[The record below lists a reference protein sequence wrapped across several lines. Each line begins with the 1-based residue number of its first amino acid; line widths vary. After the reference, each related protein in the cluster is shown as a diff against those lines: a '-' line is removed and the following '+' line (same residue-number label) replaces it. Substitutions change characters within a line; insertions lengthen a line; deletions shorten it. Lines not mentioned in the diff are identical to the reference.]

1 MDKTAIKNYAIWAR
15 TKLIEDIKYKAS
27 LLGITEKGIA
37 DALPQSATQEQ
48 YFDIGTRE
56 PYAIR
61 GVQIAQRRSL
71 AEAIKKKAQESDYLT
86 AYNSIIEEVAYT
98 WFNRFIAVRFMEV
111 NDYLPCKIRVLSAVD
126 GRQEPDIVQ
135 NPFDAKLDYTSEEEE
150 LISQHQM
157 NNEGDKLFN
166 MLFVKVCN
174 DLSKVLPQLFEAEQ
188 DYTELLLNISYTDQ
202 DGLIYKLVHDI
213 PEDNFDVNAVDEEGK
228 PVGQV
233 EIIGW
238 LYQYYNT
245 EPKNETF
252 ALLKKN
258 VKITKERIPSATQL
272 FTPDW
277 IVRYMVENSLGRLV
291 ISGQGLVDSEE
302 ERIAKEKE
310 LAERF
315 GWKYY
320 LPEAK
325 QDADVR
331 EQLNQ
336 LTTNNYS
343 PETIKVIDPCM
354 GSGHILVYAFD
365 VLMQIYTQMGYTD
378 KDAVLSIL
386 ENNLYGLDI
395 DKRAFQLAYF
405 AVLMKARQYHKF
417 ILKKQPQCHI
427 YAIAESNGINMKH
440 LAYFGAQLDELAKP
454 VALNQ
459 MQELIATL
467 HDAKEYG
474 SIISVAD
481 YDWDLLH
488 QFAAE
493 FDINGEMNLFDSFG
507 IEATQQRLQELVAV
521 GEVLA
526 QKYEVV
532 VTNPPYM
539 GASNMNPKL
548 NEFIKQKYADYKSDF
563 FSAFII
569 RASEMSK
576 QEGYCGFFTPYV
588 WMFIQSYE
596 KLRKYLYSKA
606 TIETLIQFEY
616 SAFEEAT
623 VPVCTFAFKN
633 SYINKKGCYLRLVD
647 FRGGMEIQRQKTLEA
662 ISNHNCGF
670 YYEQCSDNFA
680 KIPGAPVAYWVSEKL
695 ANAFSS
701 SLLYKYAACCT
712 GMQTGNNDA
721 YVRCWY
727 EVNISETT
735 IINRE
740 SAKYQK
746 YNCGG
751 ESRKW
756 YGNHIK
762 IVNWNHNGEAVRK
775 ENGSVIRNEKF
786 FFNEGVTWKRICS
799 NIITLRYLPAGFI
812 FDQSGDSM
820 FMIGEINIFFMLGF
834 LNSKVAMLAFQFI
847 APTMNLTTGNM
858 NKLPIIYQD
867 SKVVNVLVKQNIS
880 LSKSDWDAFE
890 TSWDFTKHPLVVT
903 SGQLLVNS
911 DSSANTQLTTNHYSL
926 ATSDQ
931 CIVNSEDS
939 ANTQLTTNHYPLTT
953 ISQAYQRWEEE
964 TNTRFAQLKAN
975 EEELNRIFIDIYGLQ
990 DELTPEVEDKDV
1002 TVRKADLQRDIK
1014 SLLSYAV
1021 GCMFGRYSLD
1031 VEGLAYAGGEFS
1043 DQWVVIGEQCYRRE
1057 VVEKYVAQELQRAYG
1072 MAEVNVADGRD
1083 LSSSEVIAERGI
1095 IFTFG
1100 SDEKSSGVDSIK
1112 YRRGTSKKLYEGICE
1127 LSFNSERIKCGIG
1140 NATYDLCSPEILNA
1154 ITNGNGVELVQRGW
1168 QDADSIDWQTIH
1180 YTLKTNHYGADE
1192 DNVIPITDEDYFE
1205 DDIIGRLIAWLK
1217 VVYGAET
1224 LEENLRFIAD
1234 ALGTSGD
1241 TARQKIRNYFL
1252 KDFFKD
1258 HCKIYQKRPIYWLY
1272 DSGKQNGFKAL
1283 IYMHRYNADT
1293 SGQVRAE
1300 YLGKMEETYE
1310 SEINRM
1316 QDIMDNGAGREVA
1329 LAGKRKEKLQK
1340 QLHECRD
1347 YDAVLGHIA
1356 LAGIAIDLDDGVK
1369 VNYVKVQTAKDGKL
1383 LPILAKI

>member
-15 TKLIEDIKYKAS
+15 TKLIDDIKYKAS

-37 DALPQSATQEQ
+37 DALPQSTTQEQ

-86 AYNSIIEEVAYT
+86 SYNSIIEEVAYT

-135 NPFDAKLDYTSEEEE
+135 NPFDAKLDYTSAEEE

-291 ISGQGLVDSEE
+291 ISGQLVVDSGQSLVDSEE

-336 LTTNNYS
+336 LTTN
-343 PETIKVIDPCM
+343 
-354 GSGHILVYAFD
+354 
-365 VLMQIYTQMGYTD
+365 
-378 KDAVLSIL
+378 
-386 ENNLYGLDI
+386 
-395 DKRAFQLAYF
+395 
-405 AVLMKARQYHKF
+405 
-417 ILKKQPQCHI
+417 
-427 YAIAESNGINMKH
+427 
-440 LAYFGAQLDELAKP
+440 
-454 VALNQ
+454 
-459 MQELIATL
+459 
-467 HDAKEYG
+467 
-474 SIISVAD
+474 
-481 YDWDLLH
+481 
-488 QFAAE
+488 
-493 FDINGEMNLFDSFG
+493 
-507 IEATQQRLQELVAV
+507 
-521 GEVLA
+521 
-526 QKYEVV
+526 
-532 VTNPPYM
+532 
-539 GASNMNPKL
+539 
-548 NEFIKQKYADYKSDF
+548 
-563 FSAFII
+563 
-569 RASEMSK
+569 
-576 QEGYCGFFTPYV
+576 
-588 WMFIQSYE
+588 
-596 KLRKYLYSKA
+596 
-606 TIETLIQFEY
+606 
-616 SAFEEAT
+616 
-623 VPVCTFAFKN
+623 
-633 SYINKKGCYLRLVD
+633 
-647 FRGGMEIQRQKTLEA
+647 
-662 ISNHNCGF
+662 
-670 YYEQCSDNFA
+670 
-680 KIPGAPVAYWVSEKL
+680 
-695 ANAFSS
+695 
-701 SLLYKYAACCT
+701 
-712 GMQTGNNDA
+712 
-721 YVRCWY
+721 
-727 EVNISETT
+727 
-735 IINRE
+735 
-740 SAKYQK
+740 
-746 YNCGG
+746 
-751 ESRKW
+751 
-756 YGNHIK
+756 
-762 IVNWNHNGEAVRK
+762 
-775 ENGSVIRNEKF
+775 
-786 FFNEGVTWKRICS
+786 
-799 NIITLRYLPAGFI
+799 
-812 FDQSGDSM
+812 
-820 FMIGEINIFFMLGF
+820 
-834 LNSKVAMLAFQFI
+834 
-847 APTMNLTTGNM
+847 
-858 NKLPIIYQD
+858 
-867 SKVVNVLVKQNIS
+867 
-880 LSKSDWDAFE
+880 
-890 TSWDFTKHPLVVT
+890 
-903 SGQLLVNS
+903 
-911 DSSANTQLTTNHYSL
+911 
-926 ATSDQ
+926 
-931 CIVNSEDS
+931 
-939 ANTQLTTNHYPLTT
+939 HYPLTT

-964 TNTRFAQLKAN
+964 TNARFAQLKAN
-975 EEELNRIFIDIYGLQ
+975 EEELNRIFINIYGLQ

-1031 VEGLAYAGGEFS
+1031 VEGLAYAGGEWDES
-1043 DQWVVIGEQCYRRE
+1043 
-1057 VVEKYVAQELQRAYG
+1057 KYV
-1072 MAEVNVADGRD
+1072 
-1083 LSSSEVIAERGI
+1083 
-1095 IFTFG
+1095 TF
-1100 SDEKSSGVDSIK
+1100 K
-1112 YRRGTSKKLYEGICE
+1112 
-1127 LSFNSERIKCGIG
+1127 
-1140 NATYDLCSPEILNA
+1140 P
-1154 ITNGNGVELVQRGW
+1154 
-1168 QDADSIDWQTIH
+1168 
-1180 YTLKTNHYGADE
+1180 DE

-1356 LAGIAIDLDDGVK
+1356 LASIAIDLDDGVK

>member
-37 DALPQSATQEQ
+37 DALPQSTTQEQ

-135 NPFDAKLDYTSEEEE
+135 NPFDAKLDYTSAEEE

-228 PVGQV
+228 PIGQV

-277 IVRYMVENSLGRLV
+277 IVRYMVENSLGRLWYEGHPE
-291 ISGQGLVDSEE
+291 SADL
-302 ERIAKEKE
+302 KEN
-310 LAERF
+310 
-315 GWKYY
+315 WKYY
-320 LPEAK
+320 LDEAQQEEAVQAELAKLKEEYAKLRPE
-325 QDADVR
+325 D
-331 EQLNQ
+331 
-336 LTTNNYS
+336 
-343 PETIKVIDPCM
+343 IKVIDPCM

-365 VLMQIYTQMGYTD
+365 MLMQIYTQTGYTD
-378 KDAVLSIL
+378 KDAALSIL

-459 MQELIATL
+459 MQELITTL

-493 FDINGEMNLFDSFG
+493 FDISGEMNLFDSFG

-569 RASEMSK
+569 RASEMTK

-623 VPVCTFAFKN
+623 VPVCTFTFKN

-670 YYEQCSDNFA
+670 YYEQYSDNFA
-680 KIPGAPVAYWVSEKL
+680 TIPGAPVAYWVSDIERAEYLKGEVL
-695 ANAFSS
+695 E
-701 SLLYKYAACCT
+701 KYAKPCKGIDT
-712 GMQTGNNDA
+712 GEND
-721 YVRCWY
+721 YFLRLWY
-727 EVNISETT
+727 EV
-735 IINRE
+735 
-740 SAKYQK
+740 KYYELDFK
-746 YNCGG
+746 KAVGRWIPYNKGG
-751 ESRKW
+751 EYRKW
-756 YGNHIK
+756 YGNREYVLK
-762 IVNWNHNGEAVRK
+762 W
-775 ENGSVIRNEKF
+775 NGSSNEL
-786 FFNEGVTWKRICS
+786 ESRLAWKS
-799 NIITLRYLPAGFI
+799 KKPTLRNRDFWFREGFSWGTVSSANISARYTPEGCLFDNGGCTVFSNSYLYKVGAL
-812 FDQSGDSM
+812 
-820 FMIGEINIFFMLGF
+820 INGIVG
-834 LNSKVAMLAFQFI
+834 SRYLAFL
-847 APTMNLTTGNM
+847 APTLNFQPGCIAKIAFNQNICQENEIDEFVST
-858 NKLPIIYQD
+858 
-867 SKVVNVLVKQNIS
+867 NIS

-903 SGQLLVNS
+903 SDQCIVNS
-911 DSSANTQLTTNHYSL
+911 DSSANTQLTTNHSSL
-926 ATSDQ
+926 ATSGQ
-931 CIVNSEDS
+931 LLVNRDSS
-939 ANTQLTTNHYPLTT
+939 ANTQLSTTHYPLTT
-953 ISQAYQRWEEE
+953 IAQAYQRWEEE
-964 TNTRFAQLKAN
+964 TNARFAQLKAN

-1031 VEGLAYAGGEFS
+1031 VEGLAYAGGE
-1043 DQWVVIGEQCYRRE
+1043 WVES
-1057 VVEKYVAQELQRAYG
+1057 KYV
-1072 MAEVNVADGRD
+1072 
-1083 LSSSEVIAERGI
+1083 
-1095 IFTFG
+1095 TF
-1100 SDEKSSGVDSIK
+1100 K
-1112 YRRGTSKKLYEGICE
+1112 
-1127 LSFNSERIKCGIG
+1127 
-1140 NATYDLCSPEILNA
+1140 P
-1154 ITNGNGVELVQRGW
+1154 
-1168 QDADSIDWQTIH
+1168 
-1180 YTLKTNHYGADE
+1180 DE

-1356 LAGIAIDLDDGVK
+1356 LASIAIDLDDGVK

>member
-37 DALPQSATQEQ
+37 DALPQSTTQEQ

-135 NPFDAKLDYTSEEEE
+135 NPFDAKLDYTSAEEE

-277 IVRYMVENSLGRLV
+277 IVRYMVENSLGRLWYEGHPE
-291 ISGQGLVDSEE
+291 SADLKEE
-302 ERIAKEKE
+302 
-310 LAERF
+310 
-315 GWKYY
+315 WKYY
-320 LPEAK
+320 LDEAQQEEAVQAEIAKLKEEYAKLRPE
-325 QDADVR
+325 D
-331 EQLNQ
+331 
-336 LTTNNYS
+336 
-343 PETIKVIDPCM
+343 IKVIDPCM

-467 HDAKEYG
+467 DDAKEYG

-481 YDWDLLH
+481 YDWDLLR

-493 FDINGEMNLFDSFG
+493 FDISGEMNLFDSFG

-569 RASEMSK
+569 RASEMTK
-576 QEGYCGFFTPYV
+576 QEGYCGFFTPFV

-633 SYINKKGCYLRLVD
+633 SYINKKGCYFRLVD
-647 FRGGMEIQRQKTLEA
+647 FRGGMEVQRQKTLEA

-670 YYEQCSDNFA
+670 YYEQCSDNFSE
-680 KIPGAPVAYWVSEKL
+680 IPGAPVAYWVSDIERAEYLKGEVL
-695 ANAFSS
+695 E
-701 SLLYKYAACCT
+701 KYAKPCKGIDT
-712 GMQTGNNDA
+712 GEND
-721 YVRCWY
+721 YFLRLWY
-727 EVNISETT
+727 EV
-735 IINRE
+735 
-740 SAKYQK
+740 KYYELDFK
-746 YNCGG
+746 KAVGRWIPYNKGG
-751 ESRKW
+751 EYRKW
-756 YGNHIK
+756 YGNREYVLK
-762 IVNWNHNGEAVRK
+762 W
-775 ENGSVIRNEKF
+775 NGSSNEL
-786 FFNEGVTWKRICS
+786 ESRLAWKS
-799 NIITLRYLPAGFI
+799 KKPTLRNRDFWFREGFSWGTVSSANISARYTPEGCLFDNGGCTVFSNSYLYKVGAL
-812 FDQSGDSM
+812 
-820 FMIGEINIFFMLGF
+820 INGIVG
-834 LNSKVAMLAFQFI
+834 SRYLAFL
-847 APTMNLTTGNM
+847 APTLNFQPGCIAKIAFNQNICQENEIDEFVST
-858 NKLPIIYQD
+858 
-867 SKVVNVLVKQNIS
+867 NIS

-890 TSWDFTKHPLVVT
+890 TSWDFTKHPLLRNK
-903 SGQLLVNS
+903 S
-911 DSSANTQLTTNHYSL
+911 
-926 ATSDQ
+926 
-931 CIVNSEDS
+931 
-939 ANTQLTTNHYPLTT
+939 T
-953 ISQAYQRWEEE
+953 ISEAYAEWEAEC
-964 TNTRFAQLKAN
+964 NTRFAQLKAN

-1031 VEGLAYAGGEFS
+1031 VEGLVYAGGEFS
-1043 DQWVVIGEQCYRRE
+1043 DQWVVISDQCYRRE

-1083 LSSSEVIAERGI
+1083 LSFSEVIAERGV

-1100 SDEKSSGVDSIK
+1100 SDEKSSSVDSIK

-1140 NATYDLCSPEILNA
+1140 NTTYDLCSPEILNA
-1154 ITNGNGVELVQRGW
+1154 ITSGSGVELVQRGW

-1283 IYMHRYNADT
+1283 IYMHRYDADT

-1300 YLGKMEETYE
+1300 YLSQMEETYE

-1356 LAGIAIDLDDGVK
+1356 LASIAIDLDDGVK

>member
-37 DALPQSATQEQ
+37 DALPQSTTQEQ

-135 NPFDAKLDYTSEEEE
+135 NPFDAKLDYTSAEEE

-291 ISGQGLVDSEE
+291 ISGQLVVDSGQSLVDSEE

-336 LTTNNYS
+336 LITNNYS

-365 VLMQIYTQMGYTD
+365 VLMQIYMQMGYTD
-378 KDAVLSIL
+378 KDATLSIL

-493 FDINGEMNLFDSFG
+493 FDISGEMNLFDSFG

-539 GASNMNPKL
+539 GSSGMGAKL
-548 NEFIKQKYADYKSDF
+548 SAYVKQNYPDTKSDM
-563 FSAFII
+563 STVMMEKTLAMC
-569 RASEMSK
+569 SEN
-576 QEGYCGFFTPYV
+576 GFMAMINIPV
-588 WMFIQSYE
+588 WMFLSSYE
-596 KLRKYLYSKA
+596 KLRNNILR
-606 TIETLIQFEY
+606 Q
-616 SAFEEAT
+616 
-623 VPVCTFAFKN
+623 N
-633 SYINKKGCYLRLVD
+633 SYVNMLHFGRGVFGSDFGTTAFVIGKKHINNYLASYRRLFEKQGAVD
-647 FRGGMEIQRQKTLEA
+647 SVDVKEKWFFECRGEHVAKQE
-662 ISNHNCGF
+662 
-670 YYEQCSDNFA
+670 NFA
-680 KIPGAPVAYWVSEKL
+680 KIPGAPVAYWVSKELIGDFDNGLLLSDFGKPSQGMSTCDVNRFTRLWFEPSVYETNIKEK
-695 ANAFSS
+695 
-701 SLLYKYAACCT
+701 
-712 GMQTGNNDA
+712 NNIHKW
-721 YVRCWY
+721 V
-727 EVNISETT
+727 
-735 IINRE
+735 
-740 SAKYQK
+740 K
-746 YNCGG
+746 YNKGG
-751 ESRKW
+751 EYRKW
-756 YGNHIK
+756 YGNREYLVFWNNDGHIMQEEGALLRNRAYYFKSFIAWTKVSSANTGFRFFEDYFLFDGAGGTLFLYDESNIPVFLGLLNSTVAAK
-762 IVNWNHNGEAVRK
+762 ILN
-775 ENGSVIRNEKF
+775 VISPTLN
-786 FFNEGVTWKRICS
+786 FNENHIGSIPVIEMS
-799 NIITLRYLPAGFI
+799 NE
-812 FDQSGDSM
+812 DK
-820 FMIGEINIFFMLGF
+820 
-834 LNSKVAMLAFQFI
+834 SKV
-847 APTMNLTTGNM
+847 TE
-858 NKLPIIYQD
+858 
-867 SKVVNVLVKQNIS
+867 LVYQNIYI
-880 LSKSDWDAFE
+880 SKSDWDAFE
-890 TSWDFTKHPLVVT
+890 TSWDFTKHPLLRNK
-903 SGQLLVNS
+903 S
-911 DSSANTQLTTNHYSL
+911 
-926 ATSDQ
+926 
-931 CIVNSEDS
+931 
-939 ANTQLTTNHYPLTT
+939 T
-953 ISQAYQRWEEE
+953 ISEAYSEWEAEC
-964 TNTRFAQLKAN
+964 NTRFAQLKAN

-1031 VEGLAYAGGEFS
+1031 VEGLAFAGGTWDDS
-1043 DQWVVIGEQCYRRE
+1043 
-1057 VVEKYVAQELQRAYG
+1057 KYV
-1072 MAEVNVADGRD
+1072 
-1083 LSSSEVIAERGI
+1083 
-1095 IFTFG
+1095 TF
-1100 SDEKSSGVDSIK
+1100 K
-1112 YRRGTSKKLYEGICE
+1112 
-1127 LSFNSERIKCGIG
+1127 
-1140 NATYDLCSPEILNA
+1140 P
-1154 ITNGNGVELVQRGW
+1154 
-1168 QDADSIDWQTIH
+1168 
-1180 YTLKTNHYGADE
+1180 DE

-1356 LAGIAIDLDDGVK
+1356 LASIAIDLDDGVK

>member
-37 DALPQSATQEQ
+37 DALPQSTTQEQ

-135 NPFDAKLDYTSEEEE
+135 NPFDAKLDYTSAEEE

-277 IVRYMVENSLGRLV
+277 IVRYMVENSLGRLWYEGHPE
-291 ISGQGLVDSEE
+291 STLL
-302 ERIAKEKE
+302 KEN
-310 LAERF
+310 
-315 GWKYY
+315 WKYY
-320 LPEAK
+320 LDEAQQEEAVQAELAKLKEEYAKLRPE
-325 QDADVR
+325 D
-331 EQLNQ
+331 
-336 LTTNNYS
+336 
-343 PETIKVIDPCM
+343 IKVIDPCM

-493 FDINGEMNLFDSFG
+493 FDISGEMNLFDSFG

-539 GASNMNPKL
+539 GSGGMGVKL
-548 NEFIKQKYADYKSDF
+548 SAYVKQNYPDTKSDM
-563 FSAFII
+563 STVMMEKTLAMC
-569 RASEMSK
+569 SEN
-576 QEGYCGFFTPYV
+576 GFMAMINIPV
-588 WMFIQSYE
+588 WMFLSSYE
-596 KLRKYLYSKA
+596 KLRNNILS
-606 TIETLIQFEY
+606 Q
-616 SAFEEAT
+616 
-623 VPVCTFAFKN
+623 N
-633 SYINKKGCYLRLVD
+633 SYVNMLHFGRGVFGSDFGTTAFVIGKKHINNHLASYRRLFEKQGAVDSVDVKEKWFFEGKGKHVAKQ
-647 FRGGMEIQRQKTLEA
+647 E
-662 ISNHNCGF
+662 
-670 YYEQCSDNFA
+670 NFA
-680 KIPGAPVAYWVSEKL
+680 KIPGTPVAYWVTENFINIFSNSNFSKYAKFRTGMKTGDNERFLRLWWEVKIHDTLFDCPDNECAINSEKKW
-695 ANAFSS
+695 FP
-701 SLLYKYAACCT
+701 
-712 GMQTGNNDA
+712 
-721 YVRCWY
+721 
-727 EVNISETT
+727 
-735 IINRE
+735 
-740 SAKYQK
+740 
-746 YNCGG
+746 YNKGG
-751 ESRKW
+751 TFRKW
-756 YGNHIK
+756 YGNNDY
-762 IVNWNHNGEAVRK
+762 IVDFENNG
-775 ENGSVIRNEKF
+775 F
-786 FFNEGVTWKRICS
+786 
-799 NIITLRYLPAGFI
+799 
-812 FDQSGDSM
+812 
-820 FMIGEINIFFMLGF
+820 NIFNNYKEEKRHVQNLSIDLRFKKCLTWTLLSSSATAFRIRYEGSLYDMNGMCMFPQNEEIFPL
-834 LNSKVAMLAFQFI
+834 LALANSKIMYNILVVIAPTLAFQLGDVAK
-847 APTMNLTTGNM
+847 APVKKEIFLDERIE
-858 NKLPIIYQD
+858 KLSED
-867 SKVVNVLVKQNIS
+867 NVEM
-880 LSKSDWDAFE
+880 SKSDWDAFE
-890 TSWDFTKHPLVVT
+890 TSWDFTKHPLLRNK
-903 SGQLLVNS
+903 S
-911 DSSANTQLTTNHYSL
+911 
-926 ATSDQ
+926 
-931 CIVNSEDS
+931 
-939 ANTQLTTNHYPLTT
+939 T
-953 ISQAYQRWEEE
+953 ISEAYSEWEAEC
-964 TNTRFAQLKAN
+964 NARFAQLKAN

-1031 VEGLAYAGGEFS
+1031 VEGLAYAGGAWDES
-1043 DQWVVIGEQCYRRE
+1043 
-1057 VVEKYVAQELQRAYG
+1057 KYV
-1072 MAEVNVADGRD
+1072 
-1083 LSSSEVIAERGI
+1083 
-1095 IFTFG
+1095 TF
-1100 SDEKSSGVDSIK
+1100 K
-1112 YRRGTSKKLYEGICE
+1112 
-1127 LSFNSERIKCGIG
+1127 
-1140 NATYDLCSPEILNA
+1140 P
-1154 ITNGNGVELVQRGW
+1154 
-1168 QDADSIDWQTIH
+1168 
-1180 YTLKTNHYGADE
+1180 DE

-1356 LAGIAIDLDDGVK
+1356 LASIAIDLDDGVK

>member
-27 LLGITEKGIA
+27 LLGITEKVVA
-37 DALPQSATQEQ
+37 DALPQSTTQEQ

-135 NPFDAKLDYTSEEEE
+135 NPFDAKLDYTSAEEE

-228 PVGQV
+228 PIGQV

-277 IVRYMVENSLGRLV
+277 IVRYMVENSLGRLWYEGHPE
-291 ISGQGLVDSEE
+291 SADL
-302 ERIAKEKE
+302 KEN
-310 LAERF
+310 
-315 GWKYY
+315 WKYY
-320 LPEAK
+320 LDEAQQEEAVQAELAKLKEEYAKLRPE
-325 QDADVR
+325 D
-331 EQLNQ
+331 
-336 LTTNNYS
+336 
-343 PETIKVIDPCM
+343 IKVIDPCM

-378 KDAVLSIL
+378 KDAALSIL

-493 FDINGEMNLFDSFG
+493 FDISGEMNLFDSFG

-539 GASNMNPKL
+539 GGGSMSAKL
-548 NEFIKQKYADYKSDF
+548 SAYVKQNYPDTKSDM
-563 FSAFII
+563 STVMMEKTLAMC
-569 RASEMSK
+569 SEN
-576 QEGYCGFFTPYV
+576 GFMAMINIPV
-588 WMFIQSYE
+588 WMFLSSYE
-596 KLRKYLYSKA
+596 KLRNNILS
-606 TIETLIQFEY
+606 Q
-616 SAFEEAT
+616 
-623 VPVCTFAFKN
+623 N
-633 SYINKKGCYLRLVD
+633 SYVNMLHFGRGVFGSDFGTTAFVIGKKHINNYLASYRRLFEKQGAVD
-647 FRGGMEIQRQKTLEA
+647 SVDVKEKWFFGGRGEHVAKQE
-662 ISNHNCGF
+662 
-670 YYEQCSDNFA
+670 NFA
-680 KIPGAPVAYWVSEKL
+680 KIPGAPVAYWVSKELIGDFDNGLLLSDFGKPSQGMSTCDVNRFTRLWFEPSVYETNIKEK
-695 ANAFSS
+695 
-701 SLLYKYAACCT
+701 
-712 GMQTGNNDA
+712 NNIHKW
-721 YVRCWY
+721 V
-727 EVNISETT
+727 
-735 IINRE
+735 
-740 SAKYQK
+740 K
-746 YNCGG
+746 YNKGG
-751 ESRKW
+751 EYRKW
-756 YGNHIK
+756 YGNREYLVFWNNDGHIMQEEGALLRNRAYYFKSFIAWTKVSSANTGFRFFEDYFLFDGAGGTLFLYDESNIPVFLGLLNSTVAAK
-762 IVNWNHNGEAVRK
+762 ILN
-775 ENGSVIRNEKF
+775 VISPTLN
-786 FFNEGVTWKRICS
+786 FNENHIGSIPVIEMS
-799 NIITLRYLPAGFI
+799 NE
-812 FDQSGDSM
+812 DK
-820 FMIGEINIFFMLGF
+820 
-834 LNSKVAMLAFQFI
+834 SKV
-847 APTMNLTTGNM
+847 TE
-858 NKLPIIYQD
+858 
-867 SKVVNVLVKQNIS
+867 LVYQNIY

-890 TSWDFTKHPLVVT
+890 TSWDFTKHPL
-903 SGQLLVNS
+903 LRNK
-911 DSSANTQLTTNHYSL
+911 
-926 ATSDQ
+926 
-931 CIVNSEDS
+931 
-939 ANTQLTTNHYPLTT
+939 PT
-953 ISQAYQRWEEE
+953 ISEAYAEWEAEC
-964 TNTRFAQLKAN
+964 NARFAQLKAN

-1031 VEGLAYAGGEFS
+1031 VEGLAYAGGEWDES
-1043 DQWVVIGEQCYRRE
+1043 
-1057 VVEKYVAQELQRAYG
+1057 KYV
-1072 MAEVNVADGRD
+1072 
-1083 LSSSEVIAERGI
+1083 
-1095 IFTFG
+1095 TF
-1100 SDEKSSGVDSIK
+1100 K
-1112 YRRGTSKKLYEGICE
+1112 
-1127 LSFNSERIKCGIG
+1127 
-1140 NATYDLCSPEILNA
+1140 P
-1154 ITNGNGVELVQRGW
+1154 
-1168 QDADSIDWQTIH
+1168 
-1180 YTLKTNHYGADE
+1180 DE

-1283 IYMHRYNADT
+1283 IYMHRYDADT

-1356 LAGIAIDLDDGVK
+1356 LVSIAIDLDDGVK

>member
-37 DALPQSATQEQ
+37 DALPQSTTQEQ

-61 GVQIAQRRSL
+61 GVQIAQRLSL

-135 NPFDAKLDYTSEEEE
+135 NPFDAKLDYTSAEEE

-291 ISGQGLVDSEE
+291 ISGQLVVDSGQSLVDSEE

-481 YDWDLLH
+481 YDWELLH

-493 FDINGEMNLFDSFG
+493 FDISGEMNLFDSFG

-569 RASEMSK
+569 RASEMTK

-588 WMFIQSYE
+588 WGFIQSYE

-647 FRGGMEIQRQKTLEA
+647 FRGGMEVQRQKTLEA

-786 FFNEGVTWKRICS
+786 FFNEGVTWKRIGS

-847 APTMNLTTGNM
+847 APTMNLTAGNM

-890 TSWDFTKHPLVVT
+890 TSWDFTKHPL
-903 SGQLLVNS
+903 LRNK
-911 DSSANTQLTTNHYSL
+911 
-926 ATSDQ
+926 
-931 CIVNSEDS
+931 
-939 ANTQLTTNHYPLTT
+939 PT
-953 ISQAYQRWEEE
+953 ISEAYADWEAEC
-964 TNTRFAQLKAN
+964 NTRFAQLKAN

-990 DELTPEVEDKDV
+990 DELTPEVEEKDV

-1031 VEGLAYAGGEFS
+1031 VEGLAYAGGEW
-1043 DQWVVIGEQCYRRE
+1043 DEN
-1057 VVEKYVAQELQRAYG
+1057 KYV
-1072 MAEVNVADGRD
+1072 
-1083 LSSSEVIAERGI
+1083 
-1095 IFTFG
+1095 TF
-1100 SDEKSSGVDSIK
+1100 K
-1112 YRRGTSKKLYEGICE
+1112 
-1127 LSFNSERIKCGIG
+1127 
-1140 NATYDLCSPEILNA
+1140 P
-1154 ITNGNGVELVQRGW
+1154 
-1168 QDADSIDWQTIH
+1168 
-1180 YTLKTNHYGADE
+1180 DE

-1356 LAGIAIDLDDGVK
+1356 LASIAIDLDDGVK

>member
-37 DALPQSATQEQ
+37 DALPQSTTQEQ

-71 AEAIKKKAQESDYLT
+71 VEAIKKKAQESDYLT

-135 NPFDAKLDYTSEEEE
+135 NPFDAKLDYTSAEEE

-277 IVRYMVENSLGRLV
+277 IVRYMVENSLGRLWYEGHPE
-291 ISGQGLVDSEE
+291 SADLKEE
-302 ERIAKEKE
+302 
-310 LAERF
+310 
-315 GWKYY
+315 WKYY
-320 LPEAK
+320 LDEAQQEEAVQAEIAKLKEEYAKLRPE
-325 QDADVR
+325 D
-331 EQLNQ
+331 
-336 LTTNNYS
+336 
-343 PETIKVIDPCM
+343 IKVIDPCM

-467 HDAKEYG
+467 DDAKEYG

-481 YDWDLLH
+481 YDWDLLR

-493 FDINGEMNLFDSFG
+493 FDISGEMNLFDSFG

-569 RASEMSK
+569 RASEMTK
-576 QEGYCGFFTPYV
+576 QEGYCGFFTPFV

-633 SYINKKGCYLRLVD
+633 SYINKKGCYFRLVD
-647 FRGGMEIQRQKTLEA
+647 FRGGMEVQRQKTLEA

-670 YYEQCSDNFA
+670 YYEQCSDNFSE
-680 KIPGAPVAYWVSEKL
+680 IPGAPVAYWVSDIERAEYLKGEVL
-695 ANAFSS
+695 E
-701 SLLYKYAACCT
+701 KYAKPCKGIDT
-712 GMQTGNNDA
+712 GEND
-721 YVRCWY
+721 YFLRLWY
-727 EVNISETT
+727 EV
-735 IINRE
+735 
-740 SAKYQK
+740 KYYELDFK
-746 YNCGG
+746 KAVGRWIPYNKGG
-751 ESRKW
+751 EYRKW
-756 YGNHIK
+756 YGNREYVLK
-762 IVNWNHNGEAVRK
+762 W
-775 ENGSVIRNEKF
+775 NGSSNEL
-786 FFNEGVTWKRICS
+786 ESRLAWKS
-799 NIITLRYLPAGFI
+799 KKPTLRNRDFWFREGFSWGTVSSANISARYTPEGCLFDNGGCTVFSNSYLYKVGAL
-812 FDQSGDSM
+812 
-820 FMIGEINIFFMLGF
+820 INGIVG
-834 LNSKVAMLAFQFI
+834 SRYLAFL
-847 APTMNLTTGNM
+847 APTLNFQPGCIAKIAFNQNICQENEIDEFVST
-858 NKLPIIYQD
+858 
-867 SKVVNVLVKQNIS
+867 NIS

-890 TSWDFTKHPLVVT
+890 TSWDFTKHPLLRNK
-903 SGQLLVNS
+903 S
-911 DSSANTQLTTNHYSL
+911 
-926 ATSDQ
+926 
-931 CIVNSEDS
+931 
-939 ANTQLTTNHYPLTT
+939 T
-953 ISQAYQRWEEE
+953 ISEAYAEWEAEC
-964 TNTRFAQLKAN
+964 NTRFAQLKAN

-1031 VEGLAYAGGEFS
+1031 VEGLAYAGGEWDDS
-1043 DQWVVIGEQCYRRE
+1043 
-1057 VVEKYVAQELQRAYG
+1057 KYV
-1072 MAEVNVADGRD
+1072 
-1083 LSSSEVIAERGI
+1083 
-1095 IFTFG
+1095 TF
-1100 SDEKSSGVDSIK
+1100 K
-1112 YRRGTSKKLYEGICE
+1112 
-1127 LSFNSERIKCGIG
+1127 
-1140 NATYDLCSPEILNA
+1140 P
-1154 ITNGNGVELVQRGW
+1154 
-1168 QDADSIDWQTIH
+1168 
-1180 YTLKTNHYGADE
+1180 DE

-1283 IYMHRYNADT
+1283 IYMHRYDADT

-1300 YLGKMEETYE
+1300 YLSQMEETYE

-1356 LAGIAIDLDDGVK
+1356 LASIAIDLDDGVK

>member
-37 DALPQSATQEQ
+37 DALPQSTTQEQ

-98 WFNRFIAVRFMEV
+98 WFNRFIAVRFMEI

-135 NPFDAKLDYTSEEEE
+135 NPFDAKLDYTSAEEE

-291 ISGQGLVDSEE
+291 ISGQLVVDSGQSLVDSEE

-331 EQLNQ
+331 KQLNQ

-459 MQELIATL
+459 MQELITTL

-493 FDINGEMNLFDSFG
+493 FDISGEMNLFDSFG

-569 RASEMSK
+569 RASEMTK

-647 FRGGMEIQRQKTLEA
+647 FRGGMEVQRQKTLEA

-680 KIPGAPVAYWVSEKL
+680 KIPGTPVAYWVSEKL
-695 ANAFSS
+695 TEAFT
-701 SLLYKYAACCT
+701 LKTLYDYT
-712 GMQTGNNDA
+712 ISPSQNVTGNNNRFLRKFWELAQEKIDLKDNWIFYA
-721 YVRCWY
+721 KGGGYRKWWGNLYDVINWTPEARNIYQYGDGLHASQIINKDYWY
-727 EVNISETT
+727 KKGITWGLITSVLPSFRIMPEGATFDKGGST
-735 IINRE
+735 IIVDE
-740 SAKYQK
+740 VV
-746 YNCGG
+746 YN
-751 ESRKW
+751 
-756 YGNHIK
+756 
-762 IVNWNHNGEAVRK
+762 
-775 ENGSVIRNEKF
+775 F
-786 FFNEGVTWKRICS
+786 
-799 NIITLRYLPAGFI
+799 TLGL
-812 FDQSGDSM
+812 
-820 FMIGEINIFFMLGF
+820 
-834 LNSKVAMLAFQFI
+834 LNSKVYIPISELFNPTLNFQVKDI
-847 APTMNLTTGNM
+847 RS
-858 NKLPIIYQD
+858 LPIKLEYKAIVDQ
-867 SKVVNVLVKQNIS
+867 LVENNIFN
-880 LSKSDWDAFE
+880 SKSDWDAFE

-903 SGQLLVNS
+903 SGQLLVNR
-911 DSSANTQLTTNHYSL
+911 DSSANTQLSTTY
-926 ATSDQ
+926 
-931 CIVNSEDS
+931 
-939 ANTQLTTNHYPLTT
+939 YPLTT
-953 ISQAYQRWEEE
+953 IAQAYQRWEEE
-964 TNTRFAQLKAN
+964 TNARFAQLKAN
-975 EEELNRIFIDIYGLQ
+975 EEELNHIFIDIYGLQ

-1031 VEGLAYAGGEFS
+1031 VEGLAFAGGTWDDS
-1043 DQWVVIGEQCYRRE
+1043 
-1057 VVEKYVAQELQRAYG
+1057 KYV
-1072 MAEVNVADGRD
+1072 
-1083 LSSSEVIAERGI
+1083 
-1095 IFTFG
+1095 TF
-1100 SDEKSSGVDSIK
+1100 K
-1112 YRRGTSKKLYEGICE
+1112 
-1127 LSFNSERIKCGIG
+1127 
-1140 NATYDLCSPEILNA
+1140 P
-1154 ITNGNGVELVQRGW
+1154 
-1168 QDADSIDWQTIH
+1168 
-1180 YTLKTNHYGADE
+1180 DE
-1192 DNVIPITDEDYFE
+1192 DNVIPITDEV
-1205 DDIIGRLIAWLK
+1205 IGRLIAWLK

-1283 IYMHRYNADT
+1283 IYMHRYDADT

-1340 QLHECRD
+1340 QLNECRD

-1356 LAGIAIDLDDGVK
+1356 LASIAIDLDDGVK

>member
-37 DALPQSATQEQ
+37 DALPQSTTQEQ

-238 LYQYYNT
+238 LYQSYIA
-245 EPKNETF
+245 EPKDKLIN
-252 ALLKKN
+252 ARKQYKD
-258 VKITKERIPSATQL
+258 VDIPFVTQL
-272 FTPDW
+272 FTSDW
-277 IVRYMVENSLGRLV
+277 IVKYMVENTLGRLW
-291 ISGQGLVDSEE
+291 INGHPNNLLKSNWKFYLDEAQQEE
-302 ERIAKEKE
+302 PVQIELTKIKEHYAN
-310 LAERF
+310 LR
-315 GWKYY
+315 
-320 LPEAK
+320 PE
-325 QDADVR
+325 D
-331 EQLNQ
+331 
-336 LTTNNYS
+336 
-343 PETIKVIDPCM
+343 IKVIDPCM
-354 GSGHILVYAFD
+354 GSGHMLVYAFEI
-365 VLMQIYTQMGYTD
+365 LMQIYTQMGYTD
-378 KDAVLSIL
+378 KDAAISIL

-417 ILKKQPQCHI
+417 ILKKNVQIHL
-427 YAIAESNGINMKH
+427 YVLEDSKAINIE
-440 LAYFGAQLDELAKP
+440 E
-454 VALNQ
+454 VALLENKLAPQ
-459 MQELIATL
+459 DKERALLQIKGLINDMC
-467 HDAKEYG
+467 DAQEYG
-474 SIISVAD
+474 SLIVPQAC
-481 YDWDLLH
+481 DWDLLH
-488 QFAAE
+488 QYIAYENHFAE
-493 FDINGEMNLFDSFG
+493 QNIFE
-507 IEATQQRLQELVAV
+507 IEARKQLKSLVSVA
-521 GEVLA
+521 EILS
-526 QKYEVV
+526 QKYDVTI
-532 VTNPPYM
+532 TNPPYM
-539 GASNMNPKL
+539 NSGYMPDKL
-548 NEFIKQKYADYKSDF
+548 KKFVNENYTDYKSDT
-563 FSAFII
+563 FSAFIVRNDI
-569 RASEMSK
+569 FTKSYGHIGML
-576 QEGYCGFFTPYV
+576 TPYV
-588 WMFIQSYE
+588 WMFISSYE
-596 KLRKYLYSKA
+596 KLRRK
-606 TIETLIQFEY
+606 LIQDIDITSLVQLEY
-616 SAFEEAT
+616 NAFESAC
-623 VPVCTFAFKN
+623 VPVAAFTFVKSNTNFKGE
-633 SYINKKGCYLRLVD
+633 YIKLSEFKGCENQEPR
-647 FRGGMEIQRQKTLEA
+647 TLEA
-662 ISNHNCGF
+662 VRNKNCG
-670 YYEQCSDNFA
+670 YRYSTSKENFA
-680 KIPGAPVAYWVSEKL
+680 KIPGAPVAYWVSENMIDAYDNNDKL
-695 ANAFSS
+695 SS
-701 SLLYKYAACCT
+701 FATIFEGLKTRDKERFLRLWFEVYGDKWVKYAK
-712 GMQTGNNDA
+712 GGA
-721 YVRCWY
+721 Y
-727 EVNISETT
+727 
-735 IINRE
+735 
-740 SAKYQK
+740 
-746 YNCGG
+746 
-751 ESRKW
+751 RKW
-756 YGNHIK
+756 YGN
-762 IVNWNHNGEAVRK
+762 GEYVVK
-775 ENGSVIRNEKF
+775 WGENGDEIRAFKKSSGSNFKF
-786 FFNEGVTWKRICS
+786 FFMPTVTYSAMTSKGFSGRYID
-799 NIITLRYLPAGFI
+799 NQLFGGGGGGITNCKKIYYV
-812 FDQSGDSM
+812 
-820 FMIGEINIFFMLGF
+820 LGLVNSVVYNKL
-834 LNSKVAMLAFQFI
+834 LNLLSS
-847 APTMNLTTGNM
+847 TMNFEVGQIGSQPVKE
-858 NKLPIIYQD
+858 NKDYNDNINAVVRNTVEI
-867 SKVVNVLVKQNIS
+867 SKF
-880 LSKSDWDAFE
+880 DWDSFE

-911 DSSANTQLTTNHYSL
+911 KSSTDTQLTTNHFSLATSGQCIVNSDSSANTQLTTNHCS
-926 ATSDQ
+926 
-931 CIVNSEDS
+931 
-939 ANTQLTTNHYPLTT
+939 LTT
-953 ISQAYQRWEEE
+953 IAQAYQRWEEE

-1031 VEGLAYAGGEFS
+1031 VEGLAYAGGEWDES
-1043 DQWVVIGEQCYRRE
+1043 
-1057 VVEKYVAQELQRAYG
+1057 KYV
-1072 MAEVNVADGRD
+1072 
-1083 LSSSEVIAERGI
+1083 
-1095 IFTFG
+1095 TF
-1100 SDEKSSGVDSIK
+1100 K
-1112 YRRGTSKKLYEGICE
+1112 
-1127 LSFNSERIKCGIG
+1127 
-1140 NATYDLCSPEILNA
+1140 P
-1154 ITNGNGVELVQRGW
+1154 
-1168 QDADSIDWQTIH
+1168 
-1180 YTLKTNHYGADE
+1180 DE

-1329 LAGKRKEKLQK
+1329 LASKRKEKLQK

-1356 LAGIAIDLDDGVK
+1356 LASIAIDLDDGVK

>member
-37 DALPQSATQEQ
+37 DALPQSTTQEQ

-61 GVQIAQRRSL
+61 GVQIAQRLSL

-135 NPFDAKLDYTSEEEE
+135 NPFDAKLDYTSAEEE

-166 MLFVKVCN
+166 MIFVKVCN
-174 DLSKVLPQLFEAEQ
+174 DLSKVLPQLFEAEH

-213 PEDNFDVNAVDEEGK
+213 PEENFDVNAVDEEGK

-291 ISGQGLVDSEE
+291 ISGQLVVDSGQSLVDSEE

-378 KDAVLSIL
+378 KDAALSIL

-493 FDINGEMNLFDSFG
+493 FDIIGEMNLFDSFG
-507 IEATQQRLQELVAV
+507 IEATQQRLHELVAV

-539 GASNMNPKL
+539 GSSGMGAKL
-548 NEFIKQKYADYKSDF
+548 SAYVKQYYPDSKSDLF
-563 FSAFII
+563 AVFIEKGNNMVC
-569 RASEMSK
+569 SN
-576 QEGYCGFFTPYV
+576 GYNCMVTMQS
-588 WMFIQSYE
+588 WMFLSSFE
-596 KLRKYLYSKA
+596 KMRKNILQTK
-606 TIETLIQFEY
+606 
-616 SAFEEAT
+616 
-623 VPVCTFAFKN
+623 V
-633 SYINKKGCYLRLVD
+633 
-647 FRGGMEIQRQKTLEA
+647 
-662 ISNHNCGF
+662 ISNLMHMENMVLGIAFGTAVSNFRNCIIKGYKGTYNQIKLSDIVNSEPVYF
-670 YYEQCSDNFA
+670 PVKENRFAQVSSDNFA

-695 ANAFSS
+695 TEAFT
-701 SLLYKYAACCT
+701 LKTLYDYT
-712 GMQTGNNDA
+712 ISPSQNVTGNNNRFLRKFWELAQEKIDLKDNWIFYA
-721 YVRCWY
+721 KGGGYRKWWGNLYDVINWTPEARNIYQYGDGLHASQIINKDYWY
-727 EVNISETT
+727 KKGITWGLITSALPSFRIMPEGATFDKGGST
-735 IINRE
+735 IIVDE
-740 SAKYQK
+740 VV
-746 YNCGG
+746 YN
-751 ESRKW
+751 
-756 YGNHIK
+756 
-762 IVNWNHNGEAVRK
+762 
-775 ENGSVIRNEKF
+775 F
-786 FFNEGVTWKRICS
+786 
-799 NIITLRYLPAGFI
+799 TLGL
-812 FDQSGDSM
+812 
-820 FMIGEINIFFMLGF
+820 
-834 LNSKVAMLAFQFI
+834 LNSKVYIPISELFNPTLNFQVKDI
-847 APTMNLTTGNM
+847 RS
-858 NKLPIIYQD
+858 LPIKLEYKAIVDQ
-867 SKVVNVLVKQNIS
+867 LVENNIFN
-880 LSKSDWDAFE
+880 SKSDWDAFE

-903 SGQLLVNS
+903 SGQLLVNR
-911 DSSANTQLTTNHYSL
+911 DSSANTQLSTTHYPL

-939 ANTQLTTNHYPLTT
+939 ANTQLITNHYPLTT
-953 ISQAYQRWEEE
+953 IAQAYNRWEAEC
-964 TNTRFAQLKAN
+964 NARFTQLKAN

-1031 VEGLAYAGGEFS
+1031 VEGLAYAGGEWDDS
-1043 DQWVVIGEQCYRRE
+1043 
-1057 VVEKYVAQELQRAYG
+1057 KYV
-1072 MAEVNVADGRD
+1072 
-1083 LSSSEVIAERGI
+1083 
-1095 IFTFG
+1095 TF
-1100 SDEKSSGVDSIK
+1100 K
-1112 YRRGTSKKLYEGICE
+1112 
-1127 LSFNSERIKCGIG
+1127 
-1140 NATYDLCSPEILNA
+1140 P
-1154 ITNGNGVELVQRGW
+1154 
-1168 QDADSIDWQTIH
+1168 
-1180 YTLKTNHYGADE
+1180 DE

-1224 LEENLRFIAD
+1224 LEENLRFIAE

-1356 LAGIAIDLDDGVK
+1356 LASIAIDLDDGVK

>member
-37 DALPQSATQEQ
+37 DALPQSTTQEQ

-135 NPFDAKLDYTSEEEE
+135 NPFDAKLDYTSAEEE

-291 ISGQGLVDSEE
+291 ISGQLVVDSGQSLVDSEE

-378 KDAVLSIL
+378 KDAALSIL

-405 AVLMKARQYHKF
+405 AVLMKARQYYKF

-493 FDINGEMNLFDSFG
+493 FDISGEMNLFDSFG
-507 IEATQQRLQELVAV
+507 IEATQQRLHELVAV

-539 GASNMNPKL
+539 GSSGMGAKL
-548 NEFIKQKYADYKSDF
+548 SAYVKQNYPDSKSDLF
-563 FSAFII
+563 AVFIEKGNNMVC
-569 RASEMSK
+569 SN
-576 QEGYCGFFTPYV
+576 GYNCMVTMQS
-588 WMFIQSYE
+588 WMFLSSFE
-596 KLRKYLYSKA
+596 KMRKNILQTK
-606 TIETLIQFEY
+606 
-616 SAFEEAT
+616 
-623 VPVCTFAFKN
+623 V
-633 SYINKKGCYLRLVD
+633 
-647 FRGGMEIQRQKTLEA
+647 
-662 ISNHNCGF
+662 ISNLMHMENMVLGIAFGTAVSNFRNCMIKGYKGTYNQIKLSDIVNSEPVYF
-670 YYEQCSDNFA
+670 PVKENRFAQVSSDNFA
-680 KIPGAPVAYWVSEKL
+680 KIPGAPVAYWVSENFLKT
-695 ANAFSS
+695 FIEGR
-701 SLLYKYAACCT
+701 LLCNYASPKT
-712 GMQTGNNDA
+712 GMTTGNNE
-721 YVRCWY
+721 RFLRLW
-727 EVNISETT
+727 SETD
-735 IINRE
+735 IKKIYFMASDAE
-740 SAKYQK
+740 EAVKSKAKWFPYCK
-746 YNCGG
+746 GGGFRRWFGYN
-751 ESRKW
+751 E
-756 YGNHIK
+756 YV
-762 IVNWNHNGEAVRK
+762 VNWENNGYEIKHNIKPNGLKAASVRSEQLYFKSLITWSAVTSGVFSCRECKGGSLFDSGGSSIYVEK
-775 ENGSVIRNEKF
+775 E
-786 FFNEGVTWKRICS
+786 
-799 NIITLRYLPAGFI
+799 
-812 FDQSGDSM
+812 QSY
-820 FMIGEINIFFMLGF
+820 ILAL
-834 LNSKVAMLAFQFI
+834 LNSKLTQMYLDVSNSTINYQPGDIANVPVIFKDEHNEQVSNLA
-847 APTMNLTTGNM
+847 
-858 NKLPIIYQD
+858 
-867 SKVVNVLVKQNIS
+867 KQNIS

-890 TSWDFTKHPLVVT
+890 TSWDFTKHPLIV
-903 SGQLLVNS
+903 
-911 DSSANTQLTTNHYSL
+911 
-926 ATSDQ
+926 TSDQ
-931 CIVNSEDS
+931 CIVNSEDSANTQLTTIHYPLATSDQCIVNRDSS

-964 TNTRFAQLKAN
+964 TNTRFTQLKAN

-1031 VEGLAYAGGEFS
+1031 VEGLAYAGGAWDES
-1043 DQWVVIGEQCYRRE
+1043 
-1057 VVEKYVAQELQRAYG
+1057 KYV
-1072 MAEVNVADGRD
+1072 
-1083 LSSSEVIAERGI
+1083 
-1095 IFTFG
+1095 TF
-1100 SDEKSSGVDSIK
+1100 K
-1112 YRRGTSKKLYEGICE
+1112 
-1127 LSFNSERIKCGIG
+1127 
-1140 NATYDLCSPEILNA
+1140 P
-1154 ITNGNGVELVQRGW
+1154 
-1168 QDADSIDWQTIH
+1168 
-1180 YTLKTNHYGADE
+1180 DE

-1356 LAGIAIDLDDGVK
+1356 LASIAIDLDDGVK